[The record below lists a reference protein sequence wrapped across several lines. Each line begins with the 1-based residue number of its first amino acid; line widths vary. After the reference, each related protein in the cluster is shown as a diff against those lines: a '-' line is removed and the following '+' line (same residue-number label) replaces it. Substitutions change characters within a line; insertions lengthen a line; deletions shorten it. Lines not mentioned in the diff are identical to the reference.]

1 MVSLLESAALI
12 FGLRV
17 VDISLYTMRLMMVVR
32 GRKQFAWLFG
42 FCQAAVYVIAIRF
55 VLADIGNWA
64 KIAGYA
70 SGFATGLVVG
80 MLIEE
85 RLAIGHTHLQIISSR
100 QGTAIG
106 ECLRAEGYG
115 VTEIAAR
122 GKDGMVTMLSCN
134 LQRKHAGEVL
144 DLVTQIDPE
153 AFITSES
160 VRPVQRG
167 FWEA

>member
-1 MVSLLESAALI
+1 MLSLLESAALI
-12 FGLRV
+12 FALRV

-32 GRKQFAWLFG
+32 GRKKFAWIFG
-42 FCQAAVYVIAIRF
+42 FCQATVYVIAIRF
-55 VLADIGNWA
+55 VLTDIGNWA
-64 KIAGYA
+64 KIVGYA

-85 RLAIGHTHLQIISSR
+85 RLALGQTHLRIISSN
-100 QGTAIG
+100 QGPAIC
-106 ECLRAEGYG
+106 ESLRAGGYG

-122 GKDGMVTMLSCN
+122 GKDGAVTMLSCN
-134 LQRKHAGEVL
+134 LQRKHAGSVL
-144 DLVTQIDPE
+144 DLVAQIDPQ

-160 VRPVQRG
+160 VRPVQHG